1 MSDCKAVAMPI
12 SQTKMNFEGCSWA
25 NGVKRPVTLLLDQGF
40 NREGLGSSCI
50 SGANNGIAG
59 ARKKKR
65 CRASDAK
72 VKKFADIYETTGESL
87 GEGSFGQVTTY
98 RNISTKQEFAVKVIK
113 KTETKSR
120 HRVLKEIEI
129 FHHCQGHQ
137 NILQMIE
144 YFEEDDKFYLVFEK
158 MEGGTLLDNILR
170 RGHLSEQEAS
180 RVVRDIASG
189 LNFLHKKGIA
199 HRDLKPEN
207 ILCVKAGQLTPVK
220 ICDFDLGSGIQ
231 IGSRHCSPVT
241 TPELLSPVG
250 SADFMAPEVVD
261 VWQYQAESYDKRCDL
276 WSLGTILYILLCG
289 YRPFYAH
296 CDRECRFDEGGDCE
310 DCQELLFK
318 CIQQGVYSFPDP
330 DWAGI
335 SEDAKDLIQ
344 HLLVKNPYQRYT
356 ADQVLRHPWLTKDLS
371 AAAPLAT
378 PFILSRNNSVRE
390 LGMFAEMNA
399 VNRLIQRH
407 ISINEFSTVTTPSLL
422 YSKRSNDDTDVDSYS
437 QSFHS
442 SDRLIADRA
451 SNRLTADRASDRL
464 SGRLSNHL
472 TADRLSDH
480 PTADRVLDSVT
491 PLTVMFQLSRLEDDL
506 EVDGCLGRLSEEE
519 DEEQGIRPMGWD
531 FDEGLSDS
539 GTEDE
544 LNDSGS
550 VWFLS
555 KPGGSRLARRR
566 AFRVQQFSECS
577 VDSGNASSSS
587 SPPDYFPD
595 AA

>member
-25 NGVKRPVTLLLDQGF
+25 NGMKRPVTLLLDQGF
-40 NREGLGSSCI
+40 TREGLGSSCL
-50 SGANNGIAG
+50 SGANNGIPG
-59 ARKKKR
+59 VRKKKR

-72 VKKFADIYETTGESL
+72 VKKFADLYETTGESL

-98 RNISTKQEFAVKVIK
+98 RNISTRQEYAVKVIK
-113 KTETKSR
+113 KRESKSR

-129 FHHCQGHQ
+129 FHHCQGHE

-158 MEGGTLLDNILR
+158 MEGGTLLDNILT

-189 LNFLHKKGIA
+189 LDFLHKKGIA

-207 ILCVKAGQLTPVK
+207 VLCVKAGQLTPVK
-220 ICDFDLGSGIQ
+220 ICDFDLGSAIQ
-231 IGSRHCSPVT
+231 IGSRRCSPVT

-318 CIQQGVYSFPDP
+318 CIQQGVYSFPEP
-330 DWAGI
+330 DWAHI

-356 ADQVLRHPWLTKDLS
+356 AEQVLRHPWLSKDLS

-378 PFILSRNNSVRE
+378 PYILSRNNSVRE

-407 ISINEFSTVTTPSLL
+407 MSINEFSSVTTPSLMYREKSSDNADL
-422 YSKRSNDDTDVDSYS
+422 DSYS

-442 SDRLIADRA
+442 SDRLTA
-451 SNRLTADRASDRL
+451 NRLSVRL
-464 SGRLSNHL
+464 SGHL
-472 TADRLSDH
+472 TDRSDRM
-480 PTADRVLDSVT
+480 TAERALDSVQ
-491 PLTVMFQLSRLEDDL
+491 VMFQLSRLEDDV

-519 DEEQGIRPMGWD
+519 DEEQGTRLMGWD
-531 FDEGLSDS
+531 ERLSDS

-544 LNDSGS
+544 LNESGGS
-550 VWFLS
+550 VRFLS
-555 KPGGSRLARRR
+555 KPGRSRLARRR
-566 AFRVQQFSECS
+566 AFRDQQLSECS
-577 VDSGNASSSS
+577 VDSGNASSGS

-595 AA
+595 TAC

>member
-1 MSDCKAVAMPI
+1 MSDCRSVAMPI
-12 SQTKMNFEGCSWA
+12 SQTKMNLEGC
-25 NGVKRPVTLLLDQGF
+25 GK
-40 NREGLGSSCI
+40 I
-50 SGANNGIAG
+50 SGPLRPLTLFLDEDLSRDDMGYNGGSVIG
-59 ARKKKR
+59 IPSRRKKKK
-65 CRASDAK
+65 CRASDAV

-98 RNISTKQEFAVKVIK
+98 RNINTRQEFAVKVIK
-113 KTETKSR
+113 LSVTKSR

-129 FHHCQGHQ
+129 FHHCQGHE

-144 YFEEDDKFYLVFEK
+144 YFEEDNKFYLVFEK
-158 MEGGTLLDNILR
+158 MEGGTLLDSILQ

-180 RVVRDIASG
+180 SVVRDIASG

-231 IGSRHCSPVT
+231 IQSRRCSPVT

-296 CDRECRFDEGGDCE
+296 CGRDCGFDEGGDCE

-330 DWAGI
+330 DWSDI
-335 SEDAKDLIQ
+335 SYDAKDLIQ
-344 HLLVKNPYQRYT
+344 HLLVKNPYQRYS
-356 ADQVLRHPWLTKDLS
+356 AEQVLRHPWLCKDLS

-390 LGMFAEMNA
+390 LGVYAETANA

-407 ISINEFSTVTTPSLL
+407 LSMNEFSTAGTPSLL
-422 YSKRSNDDTDVDSYS
+422 RACHDDDHTGAGHSASLIHGMFKLSTLDDDDDDGLGPDGGLGRWSEDEDDDEVKRSYW
-437 QSFHS
+437 
-442 SDRLIADRA
+442 
-451 SNRLTADRASDRL
+451 
-464 SGRLSNHL
+464 
-472 TADRLSDH
+472 
-480 PTADRVLDSVT
+480 
-491 PLTVMFQLSRLEDDL
+491 
-506 EVDGCLGRLSEEE
+506 EEE
-519 DEEQGIRPMGWD
+519 V
-531 FDEGLSDS
+531 SDS
-539 GTEDE
+539 DGLGDTEE
-544 LNDSGS
+544 VLAECKRVAMRMLSSPGS
-550 VWFLS
+550 S
-555 KPGGSRLARRR
+555 LAKRR
-566 AFRVQQFSECS
+566 AFRNQQLSECS
-577 VDSGNASSSS
+577 VDSGTVSNSS
-587 SPPDYFPD
+587 SPPDYCPST
-595 AA
+595 ATRS